1 MMTKKRV
8 QILSNMD
15 QDNNKKKN
23 TKKKATRKIRK
34 ILNIALWS
42 CFLLVLLAVSA
53 IFFAISKGHI
63 GYVPNIEQ
71 LENPIDR
78 YASQVISEDGVILG
92 RYYRGNDNRIFV
104 KYSDLSPDL
113 VKALI
118 ATEDNR
124 FARHSGID
132 IKGLVR
138 AIIKRGLLMQKSGGG
153 GSTITQQLAKQL
165 YSPNAESITE
175 RALQKPIEW
184 VIAVRLE
191 KYYTKEEIINM
202 YLNKFDF
209 LYNAVGIQSAAQVYF
224 NTTPKNLKI
233 EEAATL
239 IGLCKNPSYYNPQ
252 RYNERAKG
260 RRNIVL
266 GQMAK
271 YGYLDNASCDSLCQ
285 LPLTL
290 NFRRIDH
297 KEGLA
302 PYYREYLRQTL
313 TAQKPDR
320 SKYHSLQMQK
330 FVEDSISWETNP
342 AYGWCNKNLNPSGEK
357 YDIYKDGLK
366 IYTTI
371 NSRMQK
377 YAEDAVYE
385 HVGKVLQP
393 RFSREKRGRKF
404 APFTF
409 SNMTDADR
417 QKEVNKILD
426 RAVNQSDRYR
436 SMKAAGASDEEIAS
450 VFKTKTEMSVFSWN
464 GTIDTVL
471 SPLDSIRYYKTF
483 LRTAF
488 MAMDPHTGHVKA
500 YVGGINFSEF
510 QYDMVTQGRRQIGST
525 MKPFVYSM
533 AMNEGFTPCDRTLH
547 VQQTLLDENGIPWT
561 PRTSSSSRIG
571 DEVTIKWG
579 LQNSSNWVTAYLMK
593 YLSPYALE
601 RLLRSYGFKGFIE
614 PVISMC
620 LGTPDISISEMVSAY
635 TVFANNGMRIE
646 PLYITHIEDQY
657 GNTIA
662 NFEQQFYEVLP
673 ADATYKMLNM
683 LQSVVDGGTANRL
696 RAAYGFKVPMGG
708 KTGTTQN
715 QSDGWFMGFT
725 PSIVAGCW
733 VGGDDRSIHFDTM
746 EGQGANVALPVYAL
760 FLKKVYTDK
769 ELGYSEKEEFDIP
782 EEYQNPC
789 ATRIVNN
796 EETTPVKQKVT
807 GIDDFFN

>member
-1 MMTKKRV
+1 MMMRKKV
-8 QILSNMD
+8 QISSNMK
-15 QDNNKKKN
+15 QDNNNEKK
-23 TKKKATRKIRK
+23 TLKKKATHKIRK
-34 ILNIALWS
+34 AINITLWC
-42 CFLLVLLAVSA
+42 CFLLGIFVVSA
-53 IFFAISKGHI
+53 TFIAITKGHI
-63 GYVPNIEQ
+63 GYMPAVEQ

-124 FARHSGID
+124 FANHSGID
-132 IKGLVR
+132 IKGLLR
-138 AIIKRGLLMQKSGGG
+138 AVIKRGILMQKSGGG

-165 YSPNAESITE
+165 FSPSAGSITE
-175 RALQKPIEW
+175 RVLQKPIEW

-209 LYNAVGIQSAAQVYF
+209 LYNAVGVQSASQVYF

-239 IGLCKNPSYYNPQ
+239 VGMCKNPSYYNPQ

-271 YGYLDNASCDSLCQ
+271 YGYIDKASCDSLCQ

-290 NFRRIDH
+290 SFRRIDH

-302 PYYREYLRQTL
+302 PYFREYLRQTL
-313 TAQKPDR
+313 SAQKPER
-320 SKYHSLQMQK
+320 SKYPSWLQQK
-330 FVEDSISWETNP
+330 YTEDSISWATNP
-342 AYGWCNKNLNPSGEK
+342 AYGWCNKNKKPNGEY

-371 NSRMQK
+371 NSRMQQ

-385 HVGKVLQP
+385 HIGKVLQP
-393 RFSREKRGRKF
+393 RFFREKKGRKY

-409 SNMTDADR
+409 SNMSDAD
-417 QKEVNKILD
+417 KEKEINKILD

-436 SMKAAGASDEEIAS
+436 SMKAAGESDEEIAR
-450 VFKTKTEMSVFSWN
+450 VFKTKTDMSVFSWG
-464 GTIDTVL
+464 GTIDTVMT
-471 SPLDSIRYYKTF
+471 PLDSIRYYKTF

-488 MAMDPHTGHVKA
+488 MAMDPHTGYVKS
-500 YVGGINFSEF
+500 YVGGIDFSNF
-510 QYDMVTQGRRQIGST
+510 QYDMVTMGRRQIGST
-525 MKPFVYSM
+525 MKPFVYSL
-533 AMNEGFTPCDRTLH
+533 AMCEGITPCDRMHH
-547 VQQTLLDENGIPWT
+547 VQQTILDENGIPWV
-561 PRTSSSSRIG
+561 PRTSSSKNIG
-571 DEVTIKWG
+571 DHVTIKWG

-593 YLSPYALE
+593 FLSPYALE
-601 RLLRSYGFKGFIE
+601 RLLRSYGFKGPID
-614 PVISMC
+614 PVVAMC
-620 LGTPDISISEMVSAY
+620 LGTPDISVSEMVSAY

-646 PLYITHIEDQY
+646 PLYVTHIEDQL
-657 GNTIA
+657 GNTVST
-662 NFEQQFYEVLP
+662 FEQQFEEVLP
-673 ADATYKMLNM
+673 TDATYKMLNM
-683 LQSVVDGGTANRL
+683 LQSVVDGGTAQRL
-696 RAAYGFKVPMGG
+696 RGTYGFKVPMGG

-746 EGQGANVALPVYAL
+746 EGQGANVALPVYAM
-760 FLKKVYTDK
+760 FLKKVYADK
-769 ELGYSEKEEFDIP
+769 TLGYSEDETFDVP
-782 EEYQNPC
+782 EEYHNPC
-789 ATRIVNN
+789 ATRSIKN
-796 EETTPVKQKVT
+796 ENAPAKQSVT
-807 GIDDFFN
+807 GIDDNFN